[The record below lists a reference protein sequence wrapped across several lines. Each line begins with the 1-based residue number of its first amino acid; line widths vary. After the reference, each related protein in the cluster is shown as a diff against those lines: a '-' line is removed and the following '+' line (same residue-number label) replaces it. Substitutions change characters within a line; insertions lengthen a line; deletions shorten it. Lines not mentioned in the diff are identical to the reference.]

1 MKKVIKK
8 TSSVSSK
15 LKTGGKIKKALN
27 GITTTTKQTTVKPNK
42 PFNQWTSEERQAYKT
57 FVIKNE
63 GAERYKTFIDSTRN
77 AGRSNI
83 VKIGKDKEEALKK
96 LLSSGTKNKPFY
108 LWTADEKAKHKAD
121 MVASKGGKEKYTSF
135 RDSVNTDN
143 KKRKIETLF
152 KDTKVSG
159 FGTDTTAYKKY
170 AVKQAKIS
178 ERNAGRSNLE
188 GLQIDN
194 CNKRGEA
201 KGSCSDPTNVS
212 KGQSLKDTR
221 RNGGKINKLK
231 K

>member
-83 VKIGKDKEEALKK
+83 VKIGKDKEEAL
-96 LLSSGTKNKPFY
+96 
-108 LWTADEKAKHKAD
+108 
-121 MVASKGGKEKYTSF
+121 SKIVTL
-135 RDSVNTDN
+135 DS
-143 KKRKIETLF
+143 K
-152 KDTKVSG
+152 
-159 FGTDTTAYKKY
+159 
-170 AVKQAKIS
+170 
-178 ERNAGRSNLE
+178 
-188 GLQIDN
+188 
-194 CNKRGEA
+194 
-201 KGSCSDPTNVS
+201 
-212 KGQSLKDTR
+212 
-221 RNGGKINKLK
+221 
-231 K
+231 